1 VLDTTYA
8 LPNLRRHTARIT
20 SGTVTAGQQ
29 ATATIDHDRREKIR
43 RNHTGTHLLHHAL
56 RVVLGDHVKQ
66 AGSWVGPDRLRFD
79 FSHYEAVTPE
89 QIAEIERIA
98 NEQTL
103 HNQPTRTF
111 ETTKDEAE
119 ALGAIA
125 FFGDKYGD
133 IVRVLEAGDTIEL
146 CGGTHVAATGD
157 IGMVKVISEA
167 SIGSNLRRIE
177 AFTGEGSIALLQR
190 DERLLADVASLVGAQ
205 SDEVI
210 AGVQRKLDEIKTLQ
224 TEIKGLRSQLAVAR
238 AAELAAIANDGV
250 VVTQVDQLDP
260 GELRELAIAVRQQ
273 PTVHTVVL
281 VGETP
286 SGGVG
291 LVAAVPKDA
300 EQPAS
305 VLLKDAAKAVGGG
318 GGGKGDIATAG
329 GKNPAGI
336 QEALQIA
343 AGAVADFR

>member
-1 VLDTTYA
+1 MID
-8 LPNLRRHTARIT
+8 
-20 SGTVTAGQQ
+20 GTISAGQT
-29 ATATIDHDRREKIR
+29 ATATIDGERREKIR

-79 FSHYEAVTPE
+79 FSHYDAVTPE

-103 HNQPTRTF
+103 NNRPTRTF

-157 IGMVKVISEA
+157 IGIVKVVSEA

-190 DERLLADVASLVGAQ
+190 DEQLLAEVATLVGAQ
-205 SDEVI
+205 ADEVVP
-210 AGVQRKLDEIKTLQ
+210 GVQRKLDEIKALQ
-224 TEIKGLRSQLAVAR
+224 GEIKALRTQVAMGR
-238 AAELAAIANDGV
+238 ATELAAIANDGV

-286 SGGVG
+286 SGGVA

-305 VLLKDAAKAVGGG
+305 ALLKDAAKAVGGG

-329 GKNPAGI
+329 GKDPSGI
-336 QEALQIA
+336 QKALQIA
-343 AGAVADFR
+343 AGAVGDFR